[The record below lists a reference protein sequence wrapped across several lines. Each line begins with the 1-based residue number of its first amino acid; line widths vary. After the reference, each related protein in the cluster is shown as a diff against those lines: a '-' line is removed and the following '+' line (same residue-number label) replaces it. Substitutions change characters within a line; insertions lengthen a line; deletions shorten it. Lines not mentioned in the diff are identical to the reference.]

1 MGEKRIFP
9 VESVRIFSSP
19 LEIPARLEVC
29 KTLLLTGP
37 AEHKADTSGPVR
49 SPCRRAAEA
58 PGKLT
63 SNGAGVP
70 FLTGSRIS
78 QAQNERRSRTNFVF

>member
-1 MGEKRIFP
+1 MSACPALTGLVRVYFFH
-9 VESVRIFSSP
+9 VESLRILSSP

-37 AEHKADTSGPVR
+37 AEHKADTSGI
-49 SPCRRAAEA
+49 
-58 PGKLT
+58 
-63 SNGAGVP
+63 P

-78 QAQNERRSRTNFVF
+78 VTDIN